1 MVKKYRYY
9 LSIFVIALILM
20 AIFSFKEKASKES
33 TATPISL
40 EPISRNINGIN
51 MMIDPRIELLAA
63 VQAIGGY
70 DEKFDLI
77 TNENFPYKND
87 MKMYFYSFSKHEAV
101 KTFDN
106 MSSGNFC
113 FDAPPTAMLYMS
125 NPLNL
130 TVKQDFSSYLKKRA
144 GEVTLNKFV
153 EQLKNFAI
161 DTKFDDFYISRK
173 DFYKKVIDK
182 NAELMGDSRYI
193 DNLEQYYGMKQNSY
207 NIILSPMFHN
217 GGYGPKV
224 ENKDGSYDVY
234 SIQGPADVKDNIPM
248 FGSEEAFRYI
258 ALHEFS
264 HSFVNDLTEK
274 NKDEVNKY
282 SKLYEHMKEK
292 MIKQA
297 YTTWESCVNEHIVR
311 AVVLRLTY
319 IHSGKEAYDKL
330 MDFEKSNGFSFV
342 PVLVMRLEEY
352 ENNRETYKNFEQ
364 FYPELIKI
372 FEKMSKYGM

>member
-1 MVKKYRYY
+1 VKKYKYY
-9 LSIFVIALILM
+9 LSIFVMALVLI

-33 TATPISL
+33 TAIPMSL

-70 DEKFDLI
+70 DERFDLI
-77 TNENFPYKND
+77 TNENFAYKND
-87 MKMYFYSFSKHEAV
+87 MKTYFYSFSKHEAV
-101 KTFDN
+101 KTFDS
-106 MSSGNFC
+106 MSSGSFC
-113 FDAPPTAMLYMS
+113 YDAPPTAMLYLS

-130 TVKQDFSSYLKKRA
+130 TVKQDFSSYLKNRV
-144 GEVTLNKFV
+144 GEVSLNKFAG
-153 EQLKNFAI
+153 QLKNFAI
-161 DTKFDDFYISRK
+161 DTKFDDFYNSRK

-182 NAELMGDSRYI
+182 NAELMGNSRYI

-234 SIQGPADVKDNIPM
+234 SIQGPAGVKDNIPM
-248 FGSEEAFRYI
+248 FGNEGGFRYI

-264 HSFVNDLTEK
+264 HSFINDLTEK
-274 NKDEVNKY
+274 NKAEVTKY
-282 SKLYEHMKEK
+282 SKLYEPMKEK
-292 MIKQA
+292 MTKQA

-330 MDFEKSNGFSFV
+330 MDFENGNGFSYV
-342 PVLVMRLEEY
+342 PSFAMRLEEY
-352 ENNRETYKNFEQ
+352 EKNRDKYKSFNE
-364 FYPELIKI
+364 FYPELIKVL
-372 FEKMSKYGM
+372 EKLSEQGM